1 MTLPTIPMIRRPMS
15 PWKVGV
21 IVFFAAT
28 CLKVWTGGTALVADA
43 RAQIPNPGQ
52 QRQELVAEIR
62 RTNQLLTDILA
73 LLKSGTLH
81 VRAESADNQPD

>member
-1 MTLPTIPMIRRPMS
+1 MTLPSMPLSRRSIS
-15 PWKVGV
+15 PWRVALA
-21 IVFFAAT
+21 VFLAAT
-28 CLKVWTGGTALVADA
+28 CLKVWTGGASLVADA

-62 RTNQLLTDILA
+62 HTNQLLTDILA

-81 VRAESADNQPD
+81 VRAESADNPAD